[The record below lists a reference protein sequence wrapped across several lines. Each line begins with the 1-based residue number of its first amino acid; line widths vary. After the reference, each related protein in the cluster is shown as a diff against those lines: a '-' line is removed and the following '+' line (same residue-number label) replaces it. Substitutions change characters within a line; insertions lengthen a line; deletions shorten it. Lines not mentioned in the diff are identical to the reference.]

1 MPVHGPGMNFEASDA
16 ALDLSRTLWSYDTA
30 VELRFREHLHPITV
44 FFFERTQDTFP
55 IDFSLSIEKVLPT
68 ILSRFRIVIP
78 PGIPFEP
85 SPISLRKLGGHEL
98 DRSRTLRQ
106 LVCFSLSSFLLSPPL
121 LSFTSPLLL
130 DLILKI
136 HYRE

>member
-1 MPVHGPGMNFEASDA
+1 MPAHGAGMNFETPDA
-16 ALDLSRTLWSYDTA
+16 ALDPSRTLWSYDTA

-44 FFFERTQDTFP
+44 FFFERTQDTFSV
-55 IDFSLSIEKVLPT
+55 DFALPVESVLPT

-78 PGIPFEP
+78 AGIPFEP

-106 LVCFSLSSFLLSPPL
+106 LVCYNSSLLHSISSAPHPSFSW
-121 LSFTSPLLL
+121 
-130 DLILKI
+130 
-136 HYRE
+136 